1 MVFAPATG
9 DRSMSSPGSITQWL
23 GQLKEGDRAAL
34 QPIWEAYFQRLVAQV
49 RRRLSDTPRRA
60 ADEEDVVLSALKS
73 FCRATEQG
81 RLPKLDDR
89 HDLWMV
95 LCLISRRKADDLR
108 RHERRARRDARRALD
123 EAALAADSPAGG
135 ASPLAW
141 IQGREPSPDDVAA
154 LAEEGERRLR
164 LLGDDELRTVAVM
177 RLEGYSVEE
186 IAAHLGLTDRT
197 VRRRVA
203 LVRRIW
209 YEGADHE

>member
-1 MVFAPATG
+1 
-9 DRSMSSPGSITQWL
+9 MSSPGSITHWL
-23 GQLKEGDRAAL
+23 GHLKDGDRAAL

-49 RRRLSDTPRRA
+49 RRRLAGTPRAA
-60 ADEEDVVLSALKS
+60 ADEEDVVLSAFNS

-81 RLPKLDDR
+81 RLPRLDDR

-95 LCLISRRKADDLR
+95 LCLICRRKADDLR
-108 RHERRARRDARRALD
+108 RYERRARRDARRALD
-123 EAALAADSPAGG
+123 EAALAADTPPEDG
-135 ASPLAW
+135 SPLAW

-164 LLGDDELRTVAVM
+164 LLGDDELRAIAVM

-186 IAAHLGLTDRT
+186 VASHLGLTVRS
-197 VRRRVA
+197 VRRRVS

-209 YEGADHE
+209 SEGADDD